1 MTRGTSDPMRLA
13 VPNKGRLEEP
23 TARLLHQA
31 GFRYERTERA
41 LSVPVRGRN
50 VEILF
55 VRADDICELVTDGV
69 ANLGV
74 TGLDLVAESGAD
86 IEVLAELGF
95 GRCRL
100 AAAVPN
106 ASTVESIAD
115 FAGLRVA
122 TSHPNT
128 TAAFFA
134 DKGVDVE
141 TVELRGSIEVA
152 PKLDV
157 SDAIVDLV
165 SSGST
170 MMLNGLRPVVDVLES
185 QAALVRDRTAAVHP
199 AVDQAVTMI
208 TSVVAARRKKYVLM
222 NAPRA
227 AVDTIQALIPGFD
240 APSIVPLAD
249 SEMVAIHSVVDVDA
263 VWDVVPQLKE
273 AGASGILVLP
283 IEQLLL

>member
-1 MTRGTSDPMRLA
+1 MPEATGPMRFA
-13 VPNKGRLEEP
+13 VPNKGRLEAP
-23 TARLLHQA
+23 TARLLDQA

-41 LSVPVRGRN
+41 LSVPVRGGN
-50 VEILF
+50 VELLF
-55 VRADDICELVTDGV
+55 VRADDVCELVTDGV
-69 ANLGV
+69 ADLGV
-74 TGLDLVAESGAD
+74 TGFDLVAESGAD
-86 IEVLAELGF
+86 IEVLAELGY

-106 ASTVESIAD
+106 ASEIDSIAQ
-115 FAGLRVA
+115 FEGLRVA

-134 DKGVDVE
+134 QKGISVE

-157 SDAIVDLV
+157 ADAIVDLV

-170 MMLNGLRPVVDVLES
+170 MMLNGLRPVIDVLES
-185 QAALVRDRTAAVHP
+185 QAALVRQRGAPELAEVTR
-199 AVDQAVTMI
+199 AVTMI
-208 TSVVAARRKKYVLM
+208 ASVVAARRKKYVLM
-222 NAPRA
+222 NAPHA
-227 AVDTIQALIPGFD
+227 AVAEIQDLIPGFD

-249 SEMVAIHSVVDVDA
+249 ASMVAVHSVVDVEA
-263 VWDVVPQLKE
+263 VWDVVPQLKA

>member
-1 MTRGTSDPMRLA
+1 MRPMRFAL
-13 VPNKGRLEEP
+13 PNKGRLEGP
-23 TARLLHQA
+23 TSRLLQQA
-31 GFRYERTERA
+31 GFRYERTERT

-50 VEILF
+50 VELLF

-69 ANLGV
+69 ADLGV

-95 GRCRL
+95 GHCKL
-100 AAAVPN
+100 SAAVPTGS
-106 ASTVESIAD
+106 AIDSIED

-122 TSHPNT
+122 TSHPRT
-128 TAAFFA
+128 TATFFA
-134 DKGVDVE
+134 DKGISVQ
-141 TVELRGSIEVA
+141 TVPLRGSIEVA

-157 SDAIVDLV
+157 ADAVVDLV

-170 MMLNGLRPVVDVLES
+170 MMLNGLRPVIDVIAS
-185 QAALVRDRTAAVHP
+185 QAVMVRDRLAESPPEVEL
-199 AVDQAVTMI
+199 AVTMI
-208 TSVVAARRKKYVLM
+208 TSVVAARQRKYLLM
-222 NAPRA
+222 NAPQS
-227 AVDTIQALIPGFD
+227 AVARIRDLIPGFA

-249 SEMVAIHSVVDVDA
+249 ADMVAVHSVVDVDA
-263 VWDVVPQLKE
+263 VWDVVPKLKA

>member
-1 MTRGTSDPMRLA
+1 MKPMRFA
-13 VPNKGRLEEP
+13 VPQKGRLEEP
-23 TARLLHQA
+23 THRLLQQA
-31 GFRYERTERA
+31 GFRYERGERS

-50 VEILF
+50 VELLF

-69 ANLGV
+69 ADLGI
-74 TGLDLVAESGAD
+74 TGFDLVAESGAD

-95 GRCRL
+95 GQCRL
-100 AAAVPN
+100 TVAVPN
-106 ASTVESIAD
+106 ASSAQSIDD

-122 TSHPNT
+122 TSHPQIT
-128 TAAFFA
+128 DAFFA
-134 DKGVDVE
+134 EKGIEVQ
-141 TVELRGSIEVA
+141 TVPLKGSIEVA

-157 SDAIVDLV
+157 ADAIVDLV

-170 MMLNGLRPVVDVLES
+170 MMLNGLRPVTDVLAS
-185 QAALVRDRTAAVHP
+185 QAVLVRDGSAQESP
-199 AVDQAVTMI
+199 EVDQAVTMI

-222 NAPRA
+222 NAPEASVGEIR
-227 AVDTIQALIPGFD
+227 QLIPGFD

-249 SEMVAIHSVVDVDA
+249 AGMVAIHSVVDVDA
-263 VWDVVPQLKE
+263 VWDVVPQLKA